1 MKTADRPLDDDD
13 LAMADLAEITD
24 WTPVGG
30 PDSDAAG
37 PALVRT
43 LVQRVTNATGWQPV
57 PLAPG
62 EEIDATMSSWAF
74 TTKRGSTLVAYD
86 GLVFPDTRNSGWVGY
101 EVRPEDM
108 AEAEAGIDAVW
119 PDHLALARKHWGE
132 PDHLGDHTDPRFLS
146 QWTPSGFG
154 PRRHVAVWVR
164 PGAQIHLFSDQPT
177 PEPLTR
183 TVNVGYAV
191 YID

>member
-24 WTPVGG
+24 WTPVAG
-30 PDSDAAG
+30 PDSDDAG
-37 PALVRT
+37 PALVRA
-43 LVQRVTNATGWQPV
+43 LVQRVTDATGWQPV

-74 TTKRGSTLVAYD
+74 TTKRGSTLIAYD
-86 GLVFPDTRNSGWVGY
+86 GLVFPDTRHSGWVGY
-101 EVRPEDM
+101 EVKPEDM
-108 AEAEAGIDAVW
+108 AEAEAGIDAAW

-132 PDHLGDHTDPRFLS
+132 PDELGDYSDRGFLRKR
-146 QWTPSGFG
+146 TPNGFG
-154 PRRHVAVWVR
+154 PRRHVAIWLR
-164 PGAQIHLFSDQPT
+164 PGAQIQLFSDQPT
-177 PEPLTR
+177 PDPLTR

-191 YID
+191 FLD